1 MTISEMI
8 KVLSK
13 HESQGFGDVE
23 VYVNDSGEYEIKSEH
38 SPDGNGNEEL
48 VYLNI
53 VDLNPREMGRDI

>member
-1 MTISEMI
+1 MI

-23 VYVNDSGEYEIKSEH
+23 VYVNNSGEYEIKSEH

-53 VDLNPREMGRDI
+53 ENPIFAK